1 MQTTVVVQALEEIDV
16 DALVVVAFDKDSAG
30 GGLGD
35 GAARRVDAT
44 IGWLSEL
51 YASGEFKGKSLE
63 TALLHRPPTFKAR
76 RLAAIGA
83 GKPEKLTTAEVR
95 KIAGAALRFLKL
107 KGVHTIALALD
118 EAFAGPA
125 SVAAAIEGSILGDY
139 EPDHYKTDKSDA
151 GRIDSYTLL
160 VPAVDAAIEAAA
172 RRAAIVA
179 ESQNYTRALATEPG
193 NAMTP
198 TILADRARAM
208 AAEQGLECEVLD
220 RARMEQLGMGALLG
234 VAQGSNEPPCLIVV
248 RYRPEEDAGAG
259 AHLALVGKAVTF
271 DSGGISIKPSD
282 KMDLMKFDM
291 AGGAAV
297 LGAMRAIAQ
306 LKPAVTVTG
315 FVPAV
320 ENMPGGR
327 AQRPGDI
334 VKTLSG
340 KTVEV
345 LNTDAEGRM
354 ILADAMTY
362 ARNLGCTHIVDAATL
377 TGAIVVAL
385 GDIYTGLFPSEDA
398 FASRVAAAAEA
409 AGEKMWRM
417 PVDDE
422 YKEALKSTYA
432 DLPNVGNRKGG
443 AITAAMFLKE
453 FTSDAPWVH
462 LDIAGT
468 AWLDDAK
475 PYLAK
480 GPSGAPV
487 RTLVRLATS
496 WNG

>member
-1 MQTTVVVQALEEIDV
+1 MQTTVLVRAIEEVEADV
-16 DALVVVAFDKDSAG
+16 LVVVAFDKDSAG
-30 GGLGD
+30 GGLGE
-35 GAARRVDAT
+35 GAAKRADAT
-44 IGWLSEL
+44 TGWLTEL
-51 YASGEFKGKSLE
+51 YAAGEFKGKSLE
-63 TALLHRPPTFKAR
+63 TALLHRPPGFQAR
-76 RLAAIGA
+76 RLLVIGG
-83 GKPEKLTTAEVR
+83 GKAEKLTPAEVR
-95 KIAGAALRFLKL
+95 KIAGTAVRCVKP
-107 KGVHTIALALD
+107 KGMHTVALALD
-118 EAFAGPA
+118 APFAGA
-125 SVAAAIEGSILGDY
+125 SSVAAAIEGAVLADY
-139 EPDHYKTDKSDA
+139 EPDLYKSDRSDA
-151 GRIDSYTLL
+151 GRIDSFSLL
-160 VPAVDAAIEAAA
+160 VPSVDAAIESAA
-172 RRAAIVA
+172 RCAAVVA
-179 ESQNYTRALATEPG
+179 EAQNFTRALASEPA
-193 NAMTP
+193 NVMTP
-198 TILADRARAM
+198 SALADRARAL

-220 RARMEQLGMGALLG
+220 RARMQQLGMGALLG
-234 VAQGSNEPPCLIVV
+234 VAQGSQEPPCLIVV
-248 RYRPEEDAGAG
+248 RYRPENGAGAN

-291 AGGAAV
+291 SGGAAV

-306 LKPAVTVTG
+306 LKPAVPVTA

-345 LNTDAEGRM
+345 LNTDAEGRL

-385 GDIYTGLFPSEDA
+385 GNVYTGLFPSDDG
-398 FASRVAAAAEA
+398 FAARVVRAAET

-422 YKEALKSTYA
+422 YKEALKSNYA
-432 DLPNVGNRKGG
+432 DLPNIGNRMGG

-453 FTSDAPWVH
+453 FTADAPWVH

-468 AWLDDAK
+468 AWLEEAK
-475 PYLAK
+475 PFLAK
-480 GPSGAPV
+480 GPSGVTV
-487 RTLVRLATS
+487 RTMVNLVLD
-496 WNG
+496 WNA

>member
-1 MQTTVVVQALEEIDV
+1 MQTTVLVQAIEEIDV

-35 GAARRVDAT
+35 GAAKRADAT
-44 IGWLSEL
+44 TGWLSEL
-51 YASGEFKGKSLE
+51 YAAGEFKGKSLD
-63 TALLHRPPTFKAR
+63 TALLHRPPGFKAR
-76 RLAAIGA
+76 RLVAVGG
-83 GKPEKLTTAEVR
+83 GKPEKLTPAEVR
-95 KIAGAALRFLKL
+95 KIAGAALRFLKP
-107 KGVHTIALALD
+107 KGIHSIALALD
-118 EAFAGPA
+118 APFAGA
-125 SVAAAIEGSILGDY
+125 GSVAAAVEGAILADY
-139 EPDHYKTDKSDA
+139 EPDQYKTDKSDT
-151 GRIDSYTLL
+151 GRVDTFSLL
-160 VPAVDAAIEAAA
+160 VPTVDAASTTTAQ
-172 RRAAIVA
+172 RAATVA

-198 TILADRARAM
+198 TVLADRARAL

-234 VAQGSNEPPCLIVV
+234 VAQGSDAPPCLIVV
-248 RYRPEEDAGAG
+248 RYRPESDAGAG
-259 AHLALVGKAVTF
+259 AHLGLVGKAVTF

-291 AGGAAV
+291 SGGAAV

-306 LKPAVTVTG
+306 LKPALAVTA

-345 LNTDAEGRM
+345 LNTDAEGRL

-362 ARNLGCTHIVDAATL
+362 ARSLGCTHLVDAATL

-385 GDIYTGLFPSEDA
+385 GNVYTGLFPSDDA
-398 FASRVAAAAEA
+398 FGARVLSAAEA

-417 PVDDE
+417 PVDDD

-432 DLPNVGNRKGG
+432 DLPNIGNRMGG

-453 FTSDAPWVH
+453 FTGDAPWVH

-480 GPSGAPV
+480 GPSGATV
-487 RTLVRLATS
+487 RTLVNLATT